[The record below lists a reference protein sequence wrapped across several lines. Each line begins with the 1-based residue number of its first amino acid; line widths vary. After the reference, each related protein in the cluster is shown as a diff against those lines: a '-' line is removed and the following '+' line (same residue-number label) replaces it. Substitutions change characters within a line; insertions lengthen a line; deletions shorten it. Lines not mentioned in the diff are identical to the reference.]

1 MKYNYRVYGTTKTK
15 GYELLLITEDESKA
29 FSYNSNSNY
38 EKVMI
43 IRHDFENNYDE
54 PISLKFPDAELRKIK
69 RR

>member
-15 GYELLLITEDESKA
+15 GYELLKITEDESKA

-54 PISLKFPDAELRKIK
+54 PISLAFPNAELRKVK
-69 RR
+69 RK